1 MAIQKVRPQNR
12 KEFMSKLIG
21 PAYDPKLGEPQKP
34 FSEPT
39 KLGQPEQNRALEV
52 SVKGDRD
59 KDFYI
64 GIKDIDE
71 AVMYYFNNV
80 LKLSVVQNNTR
91 LNVPVIYGTPENW
104 KSVQADGYYR
114 DENGKLMAPLLMFKR
129 TSIVQNRDLGNKLDG
144 NQPNNLQTFETKF
157 TSRNFYSNFNVLNS
171 RTPEKKFVVSVT
183 PDYVTVNYECILWTY
198 FVEQMDKLI
207 EAVNFASRSY
217 WGDPNRFQFYSSIES
232 FEDSITYAIGENR
245 AVRTNFNLTLNGYL
259 IPDSINAKMTAASRV
274 YGVSKI
280 TFALETANSKE
291 SFNAAVKKP
300 APRSGVKSVK
310 LNDSVNNVNYI
321 INNNNTFDPTLATYL
336 DTNKT
341 VVGTVATSTTATFAN
356 GWLPAPAPLPTTS
369 LVNFTFFINGQYV
382 EPTSITSFT
391 EGGGVSTLVL
401 NTAALGYSL
410 EANDVVIAV
419 GKFS

>member
-1 MAIQKVRPQNR
+1 
-12 KEFMSKLIG
+12 MSKLIG
-21 PAYDPKLGEPQKP
+21 PAYDPKEGTVAKP

-39 KLGQPEQNRALEV
+39 KLGQPEQNRAYEIT
-52 SVKGDRD
+52 VKGDSE

-80 LKLSVVQNNTR
+80 LKLSVVQNNAR
-91 LNVPVIYGTPENW
+91 LNLPVIYGTPENW
-104 KSVQADGYYR
+104 KSVQSDGYYR

-129 TSIVQNRDLGNKLDG
+129 TNITQNRDLGNKLDG
-144 NQPNNLQTFETKF
+144 NLVHNLQSFETGFNK
-157 TSRNFYSNFNVLNS
+157 RNFYSNFNILNS
-171 RTPEKKFVVSVT
+171 RVPEKKYVLSIT

-217 WGDPNRFQFYSSIES
+217 WGDPNRFQFLSSIES
-232 FEDSITYAIGENR
+232 FDDSITYNVGENR
-245 AVRTNFNLTLNGYL
+245 AVRTNFNLTINGYL
-259 IPDSINAKMTAASRV
+259 IPDSINSKLAAKNRV

-280 TFALETANSKE
+280 IFGLETADSQE
-291 SFNAAVKKP
+291 QFSSTVKK
-300 APRSGVKSVK
+300 SSKKGGVKSVL
-310 LNDSVNNVNYI
+310 LNDSVNNVNNITY
-321 INNNNTFDPTLATYL
+321 NNTFDTALATYL

-341 VVGTVATSTTATFAN
+341 VTGTVTAANTATFAN
-356 GWLPAPAPLPTTS
+356 GWLTAPSPLPATS
-369 LVNFTFFINGQYV
+369 VNNFTFFINGQYV

-391 EGGGVSTLVL
+391 QSGGVSTLVL
-401 NTAALGYSL
+401 DTTALGFSL
-410 EANDVVIAV
+410 EANDVVISA